1 MKIIEEKNSFKI
13 QYNSRSLIEHSHK
26 SPFIF
31 AGSGDAEYKMYR
43 GNFEIEDYLES
54 RVPLKYFQ
62 IEEESNYSLIT
73 LKSSIEGG
81 LSLKIKAGLEAGRLK
96 LEFLESSEG
105 INRLWLR
112 LAADQEEK
120 IYGCG
125 EQLSYFNLRGKNFPI
140 WTSEPGVGRNKET
153 YTTWQADVKDKAG
166 GDYYTTNYPQ
176 PTFISTKKYYC
187 HLESTAYQD
196 FNFKNDNFHELEVWN
211 IPDYLLF
218 ETGKSYLELIEK
230 MTAYLGRQPELPEWV
245 YNGLI
250 LGIQGGTDFVL
261 EQKEK
266 LKQNGVELS
275 ALWCQD
281 WQGVKHTSFGK
292 RLSWNWEWN
301 QELYP
306 ELDQKLKELK
316 EEDIR
321 FMGYINPY
329 VLEGKSLYQ
338 EAAANDYLAY
348 DSEGEIYLVDFGEF
362 YCGVVDFTNQDAF
375 NWYKEVI
382 KENLIDFGL
391 DGWMADFGEY
401 LPTDCVLSN
410 GKSAEIM
417 HNAWPAIWA
426 KVNYEAVKEA
436 GKLEEV
442 LYFMRAGF
450 TGNQKYCTLMW
461 AGDQSVNWSLDDG
474 LASVIPAAL
483 SMGMTGCGLH
493 HSDIG
498 GYTSLHGNIRT
509 KELFMRW
516 AEMGA
521 FTPVMR
527 THEGNRPSENFQVY
541 NDQEAIN
548 HLARMTKI
556 YKKLSKYIKAAVKEN
571 AKKGIPVQR
580 PLFMHYEADQKC
592 YDLKYQY
599 LLGRDLLVAPVYQKE
614 KDEWEVYLP
623 EDNWIHLWS
632 GKELSG
638 GEIKVKAPLGQPPVF
653 YRKDSEYRKLFEEV
667 AEI

>member
-1 MKIIEEKNSFKI
+1 
-13 QYNSRSLIEHSHK
+13 
-26 SPFIF
+26 
-31 AGSGDAEYKMYR
+31 
-43 GNFEIEDYLES
+43 
-54 RVPLKYFQ
+54 
-62 IEEESNYSLIT
+62 
-73 LKSSIEGG
+73 
-81 LSLKIKAGLEAGRLK
+81 
-96 LEFLESSEG
+96 
-105 INRLWLR
+105 
-112 LAADQEEK
+112 
-120 IYGCG
+120 
-125 EQLSYFNLRGKNFPI
+125 
-140 WTSEPGVGRNKET
+140 
-153 YTTWQADVKDKAG
+153 
-166 GDYYTTNYPQ
+166 
-176 PTFISTKKYYC
+176 
-187 HLESTAYQD
+187 
-196 FNFKNDNFHELEVWN
+196 
-211 IPDYLLF
+211 
-218 ETGKSYLELIEK
+218 
-230 MTAYLGRQPELPEWV
+230 
-245 YNGLI
+245 
-250 LGIQGGTDFVL
+250 
-261 EQKEK
+261 
-266 LKQNGVELS
+266 
-275 ALWCQD
+275 
-281 WQGVKHTSFGK
+281 
-292 RLSWNWEWN
+292 
-301 QELYP
+301 
-306 ELDQKLKELK
+306 
-316 EEDIR
+316 
-321 FMGYINPY
+321 
-329 VLEGKSLYQ
+329 
-338 EAAANDYLAY
+338 
-348 DSEGEIYLVDFGEF
+348 
-362 YCGVVDFTNQDAF
+362 
-375 NWYKEVI
+375 
-382 KENLIDFGL
+382 
-391 DGWMADFGEY
+391 
-401 LPTDCVLSN
+401 
-410 GKSAEIM
+410 
-417 HNAWPAIWA
+417 
-426 KVNYEAVKEA
+426 
-436 GKLEEV
+436 
-442 LYFMRAGF
+442 MRAGF

-571 AKKGIPVQR
+571 AEKGIPVQR

-653 YRKDSEYRKLFEEV
+653 YRKDSESRQLFEEV